1 MSPAAR
7 RLGGTALTISS
18 GREDP
23 ASRLA
28 RRATPVTLKLTG
40 PFPFTDRVTSIEIQ
54 RPRRT
59 RPDRPRRLPRR
70 GALANVIRRSVQLE
84 LVERTAKPR
93 EGARANRRSVALV
106 TGASIPA
113 GLNCR

>member
-7 RLGGTALTISS
+7 RVGGTALTVSP
-18 GREDP
+18 GRDDP

-40 PFPFTDRVTSIEIQ
+40 PFPFTYRVTSIEIQ

-59 RPDRPRRLPRR
+59 RPDRPRMPPGR
-70 GALANVIRRSVQLE
+70 GAFANVMRRSVQPE
-84 LVERTAKPR
+84 LVARTLKPR
-93 EGARANRRSVALV
+93 DGARANKRSV
-106 TGASIPA
+106 
-113 GLNCR
+113 